1 MTTAS
6 LILIHHIS
14 AMSGNLEW
22 ASSPSSFSTSRAPR
36 NGQKVTAPFTPSGAD
51 YTPSKGFAALPTS
64 FQGASTGV
72 VETARHFSGGGIE
85 GWASLTY
92 IILHS
97 LTDPSR
103 TTFAGFMNF
112 SGSVLGKQGGFSAH
126 DEGTC
131 QPDGTIDARWRIVDG
146 SGTGAL
152 VGIAGAGAYQI
163 LKANQPGEE
172 TVPHAEMIVHLPSEG
187 YLD

>member
-1 MTTAS
+1 MSSS
-6 LILIHHIS
+6 LD
-14 AMSGNLEW
+14 W

-51 YTPSKGFAALPTS
+51 YAPSKRFAALPSS
-64 FQGASTGV
+64 FEGASTGV
-72 VETARHFSGGGIE
+72 VETGRQFAGGGME
-85 GWASLTY
+85 GWASVTY

-97 LTDPSR
+97 QTDPTR

-112 SGSVLGKQGGFSAH
+112 AGSVLGKQGGFAAH

-152 VGIAGAGAYQI
+152 VGIAGAGAYQV

-172 TVPHAEMIVHLPSEG
+172 SVSHAEMIIDLPS
-187 YLD
+187 DQRAA